1 MPALLTAANDQRHQ
15 RTIHAR
21 RPRLRR
27 GDPGSATA
35 KGTRS
40 IGDRVGKYEEI
51 EVTAGLV
58 NSGYQLLHSAA
69 IIAFKDSATD
79 KCGVHR

>member
-1 MPALLTAANDQRHQ
+1 MPASITATSDQRHQ

-27 GDPGSATA
+27 ADSGSATA
-35 KGTRS
+35 EGTRS
-40 IGDRVGKYEEI
+40 IGDSVGKCEEI
-51 EVTAGLV
+51 EVPGGLV
-58 NSGYQLLHSAA
+58 NSGYRLLHSAA

-79 KCGVHR
+79 KCDVHR